1 MSFGREEVSN
11 DLANDKSAWKLFI
24 KTRLIHVC
32 VWKTDVELD
41 IMLTIMMMDVR
52 LTLLKLHLIVMET
65 GKLEFKSIC

>member
-1 MSFGREEVSN
+1 M
-11 DLANDKSAWKLFI
+11 
-24 KTRLIHVC
+24 C